1 MNTMESHFSYIFFIV
16 YGDTPSRSS
25 TVNLPD
31 MFKFMV
37 GFSEAQCF
45 LEAGPREE
53 GEALLASSTN
63 NRVVRSG
70 ARL

>member
-1 MNTMESHFSYIFFIV
+1 MESHFPYIFLIV
-16 YGDTPSRSS
+16 YGDTPSLSF

-45 LEAGPREE
+45 LEAGPRVE
-53 GEALLASSTN
+53 GAGQLN
-63 NRVVRSG
+63 KQ
-70 ARL
+70 